1 MYKIVR
7 RMEMAGGEIVLNE
20 IEAPKIAR
28 VAERRDL
35 TLGRMV
41 DGRRLVEKGLAAGD
55 RLVVGGVQRIYYP
68 GMPVNPRPVV
78 AAAVQPTPAAAQ

>member
-1 MYKIVR
+1 MLTDQDRKYVYVV
-7 RMEMAGGEIVLNE
+7 GEGN
-20 IEAPKIAR
+20 

-41 DGRRLVEKGLAAGD
+41 DGRRLVEQGLTAGD

-68 GMPVNPRPVV
+68 GMPVNPRPVA
-78 AAAVQPTPAAAQ
+78 AAAVQPAPAAAQ